1 LEDTDVNYRFRDL
14 AIDKVGVVGSGN
26 IGPDIALYFAKALYA
41 HDVPVVVVDVS
52 SEAVARGRAKADQKI
67 AKGIESGA
75 FKPEAAEAMSRAL
88 TFTTDYAQLADASLV
103 VEAATENLDV
113 KRQIFARLESLC
125 GLHTILASNS
135 SHIEPEEIFAGL
147 TAGARARALVI
158 HYFFPAERNPLV
170 EIVPGRDTDPGLTG
184 ALMGLYEAIGKVPVR
199 VGGRFGYAVN
209 PVFEG
214 LFLAAALAV
223 EEGLGTTKEVDTA
236 ARQALGLGIG
246 PFTAMN
252 LTGGNP
258 ITNHSLDIMTSKLGP
273 WFRSPKLMKEAMA
286 SGKPWDV
293 PKRRETIVLA
303 PDQEQKIA
311 GAMQGAYFGLVGQ
324 ILDSGIITLSDLE
337 LAVETGLAM
346 RPPFEF
352 MNALG
357 VDNALGLVKAYA
369 ASHPGFDVPRCIAEQ
384 ARTGRPF
391 RIDHVLRCDVGDVAV
406 LTIRRPRV
414 LNALNDDVYA
424 QLAEQFAAIRDSSKI
439 VAAVLTGFGPKSFVS
454 GADVNF
460 LAQIKTPAQGV
471 ATSERSKLAGNL
483 LESLGK
489 PVVCALNGSALGG
502 GSEIALCCT
511 ARLARKG
518 LALAMAQPEANLG
531 IVPGAGA
538 TQRLPRLVGVEKA
551 AAMLRTGRGLS
562 AREAVE
568 CGLVRAEVEGDVV
581 EAAVALARA
590 AARGEVHL
598 TPIDPR
604 PLEVPAELPSI
615 DIGHRSHAID
625 GLICRAITEGCRK
638 PLAEG
643 LRIESELFGECC
655 ATEDMRIGVQNFLT
669 NGPRSP
675 AEFVHR

>member
-1 LEDTDVNYRFRDL
+1 MDVSYRFRDL
-14 AIDKVGVVGSGN
+14 AIDKLGVVGSGN
-26 IGPDIALYFAKALYA
+26 IGPDIALYFAKALHA

-67 AKGIESGA
+67 AKGLESGA

-88 TFTTDYAQLADASLV
+88 TFTTDYAQLAGASLV

-113 KRQIFARLESLC
+113 KRQIFARLVSLC
-125 GLHTILASNS
+125 GPDTILASNS

-147 TAGARARALVI
+147 TAGARTRALVI

-170 EIVPGRDTDPGLTG
+170 EIVPGRDTDPALTSW
-184 ALMGLYEAIGKVPVR
+184 LMGLYEEIGKIPVC

-223 EEGLGTTKEVDTA
+223 EERLGTTKEVDTA

-273 WFRSPKLMKEAMA
+273 WFRSPELMKEAMA

-293 PKRRETIVLA
+293 PRRGETIVLA
-303 PDQEQKIA
+303 PGQEQKIA

-357 VDNALGLVKAYA
+357 VDRALELVKAYA
-369 ASHPGFDVPRCIAEQ
+369 AAHPGFGVPRCIADQ
-384 ARTGRPF
+384 ARAGRPF
-391 RIDHVLRCDVGDVAV
+391 RIDHVLRRDVGDVAV

-414 LNALNDDVYA
+414 LNALNDEVYA
-424 QLAEQFAAIRDSSKI
+424 QLAEQFAALRDDSKI

-460 LAQIKTPAQGV
+460 LAQIKTPAQGF
-471 ATSERSKLAGNL
+471 ATSERSKQAGNL

-502 GSEIALCCT
+502 GSEIALCCS
-511 ARLARKG
+511 ARVARKG
-518 LALAMAQPEANLG
+518 IALAMAQPEANLG
-531 IVPGAGA
+531 LVPGAGA

-551 AAMLRTGRGLS
+551 ATMLRTGRGLS

-568 CGLVRAEVEGDVV
+568 CGLVHAEVEGDVV

-590 AARGEVHL
+590 AARGEARL
-598 TPIDPR
+598 KPIDPR
-604 PLEVPAELPSI
+604 PLKVPAALPVI
-615 DIGHRSHAID
+615 DIGHRSRAID
-625 GLICRAITEGCRK
+625 GLICRAIVEGCRE

-643 LRIESELFGECC
+643 LRIESKLFGECC

-669 NGPRSP
+669 NGPRSM